1 MVSGSGER
9 LNPNLHLVGETFAE
23 REERWAREVLYH
35 RKKLREEV
43 IRGLSCK
50 TNAQKIA
57 LYKQWQQRY
66 CEDQVKTLVNILKN
80 KEIAMKI
87 ESWRVDS
94 VEKSP
99 NRVNVYSVM
108 RNRK

>member
-1 MVSGSGER
+1 MT
-9 LNPNLHLVGETFAE
+9 NPNNVRLIDETFEE
-23 REERWAREVLYH
+23 REERWAKEVLYH

-50 TNAQKIA
+50 TKAQKIA
-57 LYKQWQQRY
+57 LYRQWQERY
-66 CEDQVKTLVNILKN
+66 SEHHVQTLVNILKN
-80 KEIAMKI
+80 REIAMKI